1 MGHMETSFDLLRPH
15 VRPTSWLALL
25 TILLLIVGCGENEP
39 AGDGGE
45 TSEEKVPEEAAG
57 VTATVAAD
65 SIDAPKGAYEQVCI
79 ACHGKNGE
87 GNEELKSPS
96 IAGLPGWYIEEQ
108 FRKFRE
114 GQRGAH
120 QDDTTGQEMRAIAM
134 SLTEEQIKEAVETVS
149 EMPIVLTAMPESEKN
164 IEKGRYIFANH
175 CMECHRYNGK
185 GEVVFHS
192 AQLISLNRSYI
203 RRQLK
208 NFQSGFRGAKE
219 DDISGNKMVNITSR
233 FNDEQIEM
241 LVDYIGVLAH
251 GDDPRPARGR

>member
-1 MGHMETSFDLLRPH
+1 MEPMETSFDLLRRL

-25 TILLLIVGCGENEP
+25 FIPLLIVGCGEK
-39 AGDGGE
+39 E
-45 TSEEKVPEEAAG
+45 TASDDAETAG
-57 VTATVAAD
+57 VETTEESVAGVAVVDSPDAT
-65 SIDAPKGAYEQVCI
+65 KGAYEQVCV
-79 ACHGKNGE
+79 ACHGKSGE

-120 QDDTTGQEMRAIAM
+120 QDDTTGQQMRAIAM
-134 SLTEEQIKEAVETVS
+134 SLTEEQIKEAAKTVS
-149 EMPIVLTAMPESEKN
+149 EMPIVLTEMPESEKN

-208 NFQSGFRGAKE
+208 NFHSGIRGAKE
-219 DDISGNKMVNITSR
+219 DDISGNKMVDITSR
-233 FNDEQIEM
+233 LNDEQIEI
-241 LVDYIGVLAH
+241 LVDYIGALAH
-251 GDDPRPARGR
+251 GDDPRPARER